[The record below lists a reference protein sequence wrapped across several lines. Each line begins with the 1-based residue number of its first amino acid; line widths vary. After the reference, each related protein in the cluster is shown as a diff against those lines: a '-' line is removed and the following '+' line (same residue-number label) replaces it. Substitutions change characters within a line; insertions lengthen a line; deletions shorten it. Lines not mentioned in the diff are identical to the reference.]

1 MSQLLA
7 GHNAGFRVRAQN
19 EIIEDQFT
27 KLSDAAKEGD
37 NYWAVQAINTL
48 RSLASGYN
56 GDNVYVSVDNRYADG
71 RTLFKIVMPG
81 CEAYVRHESNGEL
94 LILKIQAS
102 HDYAQMQEL
111 GRKPGYF
118 EFEETSARR
127 FSPVPKSEISR
138 DYKTVVICGGQPSLE
153 HAAKTAS
160 NYVKAMKLSKAS
172 DVCFV
177 HTPSASN
184 SFRGNRRIN
193 ARKADRDPAMKESA
207 QIVRDL
213 MVNSQ
218 GIGTVNWLTQGA
230 GSGIM
235 YQALTQGGQPFN
247 MKGHWLYLA
256 GATTNTEAL
265 ESLAVKAG
273 FDTDRHNKYYDSLNP
288 DQLIGSGRIKGGD
301 IRAAWKRL
309 KSGRDSEYNTLK
321 FGVDAV
327 KELTMTKP
335 ASDQVSALPDIM
347 KKALVV
353 GGVGSGYF
361 GGAVAI
367 AGLGVALITLGGMA
381 FQSFFPEEYHDFKD
395 KF

>member
-1 MSQLLA
+1 
-7 GHNAGFRVRAQN
+7 
-19 EIIEDQFT
+19 
-27 KLSDAAKEGD
+27 
-37 NYWAVQAINTL
+37 
-48 RSLASGYN
+48 
-56 GDNVYVSVDNRYADG
+56 
-71 RTLFKIVMPG
+71 
-81 CEAYVRHESNGEL
+81 
-94 LILKIQAS
+94 
-102 HDYAQMQEL
+102 
-111 GRKPGYF
+111 
-118 EFEETSARR
+118 
-127 FSPVPKSEISR
+127 
-138 DYKTVVICGGQPSLE
+138 
-153 HAAKTAS
+153 
-160 NYVKAMKLSKAS
+160 
-172 DVCFV
+172 
-177 HTPSASN
+177 
-184 SFRGNRRIN
+184 
-193 ARKADRDPAMKESA
+193 
-207 QIVRDL
+207 
-213 MVNSQ
+213 
-218 GIGTVNWLTQGA
+218 
-230 GSGIM
+230 
-235 YQALTQGGQPFN
+235 

-301 IRAAWKRL
+301 VRTAWKRL

-367 AGLGVALITLGGMA
+367 AGLGVALVTLGGMA